1 MSLSIGVHKALLFQE
16 ALYQGMASAVPEKG
30 ENGLGF
36 SPCGPRKD
44 SVAKAFGHRCVGAR
58 LKPCPD
64 TKPAAWSRLPCRT
77 PIVALR
83 IVALLV
89 AAGALCAQS
98 SNPEQL
104 FRDAV
109 AAQQR
114 GDDALAVRK
123 YQELLKR
130 YPDSLEVRAN
140 LGAALAKLNR
150 FDEAIEQYR
159 AVLAKKE
166 NAGLRLNLALAYYKK
181 GAWREAAQQ
190 LDTLRAAQP
199 GDARVA
205 TLLAECYA
213 GLGQDEKAIAILK
226 PVEAAHPGDLAVAW
240 LLGSALIRAGHR
252 REGLDRVDR
261 VAREGN
267 RPEAYLLAGRTA
279 LQMNEFERARDY
291 AAAAVRLNP
300 RLPGADTLLGTV
312 LSYLGDTE
320 GAAAALRKAV
330 EADPKD
336 FEAQL
341 GLGAVL
347 HTDRDLDGAR
357 QHLQRALQLK
367 PDSTVA
373 RYEWARLERTEGHA
387 EAAVQD
393 FEKVV
398 RADPTWAQP
407 HVELAA
413 LYFRLNRQQDGE
425 RERAIFD
432 RLTAE
437 QQKQ

>member
-1 MSLSIGVHKALLFQE
+1 M
-16 ALYQGMASAVPEKG
+16 
-30 ENGLGF
+30 
-36 SPCGPRKD
+36 
-44 SVAKAFGHRCVGAR
+44 
-58 LKPCPD
+58 
-64 TKPAAWSRLPCRT
+64 
-77 PIVALR
+77 R
-83 IVALLV
+83 IVAFLI
-89 AAGALCAQS
+89 AAGVACAQS
-98 SNPEQL
+98 TNPQQL

-114 GDDALAVRK
+114 GEDALAVRK
-123 YQELLKR
+123 YQELLKS

-150 FDEAIEQYR
+150 YDEAIEQYR

-181 GAWREAAQQ
+181 GALRDAVQQ
-190 LDTLRAAQP
+190 LNTLRAAQP
-199 GDARVA
+199 DDARVA
-205 TLLAECYA
+205 TLLADCYA
-213 GLGQDEKAIAILK
+213 SLGQDESVIATLK
-226 PVEAAHPGDLAVAW
+226 PVEAAHPGDLSVAW

-261 VAREGN
+261 VARQGN
-267 RPEAYLLAGRTA
+267 RPEAYLLAGQTA
-279 LQMNEFERARDY
+279 LKMNEFERARDY
-291 AAAAVRLNP
+291 AAAAARLDP
-300 RLPGADTLLGTV
+300 RLPGVDTLQGSV
-312 LSYLGDTE
+312 LDYLGDTE
-320 GAAAALRKAV
+320 GAVAALRKAV
-330 EADPKD
+330 EADPQD
-336 FEAQL
+336 FDAQL

-347 HTDRDLDGAR
+347 HTSRDLEGAR

-367 PDSTVA
+367 PDSNVA
-373 RYEWARLERTEGHA
+373 RYEWARLERTEGQV
-387 EAAVQD
+387 EAAMQD

-413 LYFRLNRQQDGE
+413 LYFRLSRQEEGE
-425 RERAIFD
+425 KERAIFD

>member
-1 MSLSIGVHKALLFQE
+1 MRTL
-16 ALYQGMASAVPEKG
+16 
-30 ENGLGF
+30 
-36 SPCGPRKD
+36 
-44 SVAKAFGHRCVGAR
+44 AF
-58 LKPCPD
+58 L
-64 TKPAAWSRLPCRT
+64 
-77 PIVALR
+77 I
-83 IVALLV
+83 
-89 AAGALCAQS
+89 AAGVACAQS
-98 SNPEQL
+98 SDPKQL
-104 FRDAV
+104 FHDAV

-114 GDDALAVRK
+114 GDDGLAVRK
-123 YQELLKR
+123 YQELLKS

-150 FDEAIEQYR
+150 YDEAIEQYR
-159 AVLAKKE
+159 AVLAMKE

-181 GAWREAAQQ
+181 GAFGDAVQQ
-190 LDTLRAAQP
+190 LKTLWAARP
-199 GDARVA
+199 DDARVA
-205 TLLAECYA
+205 TLLAECYTS
-213 GLGQDEKAIAILK
+213 LGQDENVIATLK
-226 PVEAAHPGDLAVAW
+226 PAEAAHPDDLSVAW

-261 VAREGN
+261 VARQAN

-279 LQMNEFERARDY
+279 LKMNEFERARDY
-291 AAAAVRLNP
+291 AAAAARLNP
-300 RLPGADTLLGTV
+300 RLPGVDTLRGTV
-312 LSYLGDTE
+312 LSYLGDSE
-320 GAAAALRKAV
+320 GAAAALRAAV

-347 HTDRDLDGAR
+347 HTARDLAGAR
-357 QHLQRALQLK
+357 KHLELALQMK

-373 RYEWARLERTEGHA
+373 RYEWARLERTEGQV
-387 EAAVQD
+387 EAAARD

-398 RADPTWAQP
+398 HGDPTWAQP

-413 LYFRLNRQQDGE
+413 LYFRLNRQEDGE